1 MGIIGKLLGVD
12 KPKASDYK
20 PTESEKTQS
29 AVAQAEWSR
38 WKENFGGILPE
49 IAAKLDSEDVR
60 SGLRSRAN
68 ADMAQTVGPISL
80 RQTSNLDYA
89 NKVEQARL
97 GQLAQANN
105 QASKFKSDAQADV
118 LAMGQG
124 LKSVTN
130 RGLGNLAR
138 IETSTKLKELADEQ
152 RGDLGRANVILEI
165 GKAVA
170 SGGASNMASGQG
182 EGSFFQPKMLA
193 GGIDQ
198 DTGAPKYRDAT
209 LGESV
214 FSFL

>member
-1 MGIIGKLLGVD
+1 MGLLGKLLGVK
-12 KPKASDYK
+12 KPSASDYR

-29 AVAQAEWSR
+29 AVAQAEWTR
-38 WKENFGGILPE
+38 WKQNFGGLLPE

-68 ADMAQTVGPISL
+68 ADLAQTMGPISL
-80 RQTSNLDYA
+80 GKTSNLDYA
-89 NKVEQARL
+89 NTVEQARL

-105 QASKFKSDAQADV
+105 QASAFKSKAQTDV
-118 LAMGQG
+118 LSMGQG
-124 LKSVTN
+124 QRSVTN

-138 IETSTKLKELADEQ
+138 IETSTKLKQLADEQ
-152 RGDLGRANVILEI
+152 RGDIGRANAILEI

-170 SGGASNMASGQG
+170 SAGASNMASGSGQ
-182 EGSFFQPKMLA
+182 GSFFQPKMMD
-193 GGIDQ
+193 GKNKDGSMN
-198 DTGAPKYRDAT
+198 YRDAS